1 MFNQLVRRAGISFF
15 EGKSRFWNVL
25 SSNLH
30 SRARECCYPV
40 ITQLSASYW
49 DHTIN
54 KCPLQKMHIHHM
66 QTKLTVTY
74 LRNMIS
80 VLMQSR
86 WSTLCAR
93 EGKELSNLAVVRV
106 LGDTPRTLKMGE
118 EDCESSLGLS
128 RICCRHLLCVS
139 LLTLFYSKNPP
150 PMKKGCVLSP
160 RYITHYFWHCTVQKL
175 LQICGLYV
183 LHWSFTLI
191 SQDLNFKVHFQLVGK
206 YIF

>member
-1 MFNQLVRRAGISFF
+1 
-15 EGKSRFWNVL
+15 
-25 SSNLH
+25 
-30 SRARECCYPV
+30 
-40 ITQLSASYW
+40 
-49 DHTIN
+49 
-54 KCPLQKMHIHHM
+54 M
-66 QTKLTVTY
+66 QTKLTVTC

-86 WSTLCAR
+86 WSTLCAW

-106 LGDTPRTLKMGE
+106 LGDTPRTLNMGE
-118 EDCESSLGLS
+118 EACESSLGLS
-128 RICCRHLLCVS
+128 QICCRHLLCVS

-160 RYITHYFWHCTVQKL
+160 RYITHYFWHRTVQKL
-175 LQICGLYV
+175 LKICGLYV

-191 SQDLNFKVHFQLVGK
+191 SQDLNFKIHFHLVGK